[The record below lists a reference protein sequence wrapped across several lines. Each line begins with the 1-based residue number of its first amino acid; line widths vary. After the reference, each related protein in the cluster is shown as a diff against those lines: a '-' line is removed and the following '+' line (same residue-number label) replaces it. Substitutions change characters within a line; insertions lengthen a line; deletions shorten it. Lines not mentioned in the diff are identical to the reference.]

1 MYAELIRTWYGLI
14 LAISERLK

>member
-1 MYAELIRTWYGLI
+1 MYAELIRTWHGLI